1 MTLDVN
7 VDSERIELQV
17 IDTCYNCKDFSTHWE
32 PSDGYYC
39 NRYDFNEFELEPNN
53 KCKYWSKSDE

>member
-7 VDSERIELQV
+7 VDSDKIELE
-17 IDTCYNCKDFSTHWE
+17 IINTCYNCKNFMRHWE

-39 NRYDFNEFELEPNN
+39 DRARYSSDIEPNN
-53 KCKYWSKSDE
+53 KCKYWSESYE

>member
-1 MTLDVN
+1 M
-7 VDSERIELQV
+7 SEKIELQV
-17 IDTCYNCKDFSTHWE
+17 IDTCYNCKDFGRHWE

-39 NRYDFNEFELEPNN
+39 ERLGYNTIGDIEPNN